1 MQDYVFGYASL
12 MNRSSL
18 RTAIPTAHVEELIP
32 ARVHGFVRRWNVAFP
47 NDGSQRDK
55 VYRDSADRRP
65 SFVLFVNLDRVLEES
80 PRCVVNG
87 ILIPVGPQE
96 LRQLAQRER
105 RYLEVDVTESTE
117 AHGAPFD
124 RSRCRVFAFVGRP
137 SFIRDE
143 DVRRGVIDRRYLHC
157 ISEGVSQWEERFPGF
172 QNEFERSTELDASV
186 PIADLTRMDL

>member
-1 MQDYVFGYASL
+1 MTPQDHKIATRPFHGRVRIMTAGYLIAAS
-12 MNRSSL
+12 
-18 RTAIPTAHVEELIP
+18 TDAIEL
-32 ARVHGFVRRWNVAFP
+32 AETG
-47 NDGSQRDK
+47 
-55 VYRDSADRRP
+55 
-65 SFVLFVNLDRVLEES
+65 
-80 PRCVVNG
+80 C
-87 ILIPVGPQE
+87 
-96 LRQLAQRER
+96 
-105 RYLEVDVTESTE
+105 YLEVDVTESTE
-117 AHGAPFD
+117 AHGAPSDRFD